1 LRQIAE
7 TGIYDFFPRGDISMR
22 VFTARTI
29 PLFALWLLI
38 ISSSVSVVSA
48 QSNPAVEKRI
58 VDYLREH
65 HMKPKQ
71 PVVVSKLLN
80 NVFTGEEERKE
91 INRLFNVFF
100 KIPLFVVQHKVAT
113 DRIPTLADISRQFNL
128 RVAGEADV
136 LLSVME
142 LDPRIPKFM
151 TRNRDNGE
159 ILSVD
164 IEAVK
169 SDPRFSQAIERTLAG
184 WSGRTAPE
192 FTLDLFSGDK
202 ISSKDL
208 SGKNC
213 LIYFWYSGC
222 PPCMK
227 LSPYLSKLQ
236 EKYADSNF
244 LVLAVNT
251 DRLLGLN
258 TTDEERAAYIEE
270 NALRLEFAHSNR
282 EMQEAYGN
290 VGVYPTFFLVDS
302 KGVIRDHYI
311 GDQSPEVLTS
321 GIGQILGIE

>member
-1 LRQIAE
+1 LGQIAE
-7 TGIYDFFPRGDISMR
+7 TGIYDFFSRGDISMR
-22 VFTARTI
+22 VFTARAI

-38 ISSSVSVVSA
+38 ISSMGSVASA
-48 QSNPAVEKRI
+48 QSNSAVEKRI

-65 HMKPKQ
+65 HVKPKQ
-71 PVVVSKLLN
+71 PVVVSNLLN

-113 DRIPTLADISRQFNL
+113 DRIPTLEDISRQFNL
-128 RVAGEADV
+128 SVAGEADV

-151 TRNRDNGE
+151 TRDRDGGE

-184 WSGRTAPE
+184 WSGRAAPE
-192 FTLDLFSGDK
+192 FTLDLFSGDN
-202 ISSKDL
+202 ISLKDL
-208 SGKNC
+208 SGKNY
-213 LIYFWYSGC
+213 LIYFWFSGC

-227 LSPYLSKLQ
+227 LAPYLSKLQ
-236 EKYADSNF
+236 EKYTDSNF
-244 LVLAVNT
+244 LVLAVNA

-258 TTDEERAAYIEE
+258 TTDKERAAYIEE

-290 VGVYPTFFLVDS
+290 ISVYPTFFLVDS
-302 KGVIRDHYI
+302 KSVIRKHYI
-311 GDQSPEVLTS
+311 GYQAPEVLAS
-321 GIGQILGIE
+321 GIEQILGIE